1 MARDSSELTPLRV
14 LIADPDGLARR
25 MMSDALR
32 EANIVASVHPAG
44 SARETL
50 ELARY
55 YRPAIAIV
63 DTGLAPNGA
72 IDVIGKVL
80 QFTPETRI
88 VTVSANAPHLA
99 IAALRAGAVGHI
111 HKDIDP
117 ERFASLV
124 LRAADGEA
132 VIPRDLLMPL
142 LELLRAIPDSG
153 WRPLHSRLTTR
164 EWEIIELLGAGA
176 TTQTIA
182 ERLTVSS
189 TTVYSHVKSV
199 LRKLGVNSRRD
210 AVIAAERLRR
220 EEVSRTPRARPVRP
234 SYSVQLP

>member
-1 MARDSSELTPLRV
+1 MVRRSSDARPLRV

-25 MMSDALR
+25 MMSHAVGDAG
-32 EANIVASVHPAG
+32 EVAAVHTAA
-44 SARETL
+44 SAREVL

-55 YRPAIAIV
+55 YRPAVAII
-63 DTGLAPNGA
+63 DTGLTPDGA

-80 QFTPETRI
+80 QVTPETR
-88 VTVSANAPHLA
+88 VLTVSVNEPHTA

-111 HKDIDP
+111 HKDVDP
-117 ERFASLV
+117 ERFAGMV

-132 VIPRDLLMPL
+132 IIPQELLMPL
-142 LELLRAIPDSG
+142 LELLRASPDTG

-164 EWEIIELLGAGA
+164 EWEIIELLGSGA

-182 ERLTVSS
+182 DRLTVSS

-220 EEVSRTPRARPVRP
+220 EEVAGTLRSRPARP
-234 SYSVQLP
+234 SYSV